1 MLLAAGR
8 PPALAAAD
16 THPLPRQARLP
27 GSSKARDFLHLLVER
42 EFIAGF
48 LEGRWSSL
56 SFLVGSRA
64 D

>member
-8 PPALAAAD
+8 LPALPAN
-16 THPLPRQARLP
+16 THPSLGQARLP
-27 GSSKARDFLHLLVER
+27 GVSRARDFLHLLVER
-42 EFIAGF
+42 EFIAGV

-64 D
+64 E